1 MLDHTRTNET
11 APKLRHW
18 GACLN
23 ILIVLV
29 IISILSGC
37 LSPIAM
43 QRAVIEYD
51 RTVSYVEADLLLLNI
66 ARARHHRPVHFTAVS
81 SVAATF
87 DFRTSAG
94 IRGGFGPVADSRER
108 PLNLEY
114 SASVAENPTITI
126 VPITGEEFT
135 KRVLRRRVV
144 LNRFSGFPASN

>member
-1 MLDHTRTNET
+1 M
-11 APKLRHW
+11 
-18 GACLN
+18 
-23 ILIVLV
+23 
-29 IISILSGC
+29 
-37 LSPIAM
+37 
-43 QRAVIEYD
+43 
-51 RTVSYVEADLLLLNI
+51 NI

-94 IRGGFGPVADSRER
+94 IRGGFGPVVDSRER

-144 LNRFSGFPASN
+144 LNRFSGFSASY